1 MDGMFGRCGPWYL
14 LVEKSGSSLAPRA
27 NQIESTC
34 APAQVDISITS
45 HHQKPYQSCALL
57 LTDLNFTAVFDRYDE
72 CHDLLLHS
80 N

>member
-45 HHQKPYQSCALL
+45 HH
-57 LTDLNFTAVFDRYDE
+57 
-72 CHDLLLHS
+72 
-80 N
+80 